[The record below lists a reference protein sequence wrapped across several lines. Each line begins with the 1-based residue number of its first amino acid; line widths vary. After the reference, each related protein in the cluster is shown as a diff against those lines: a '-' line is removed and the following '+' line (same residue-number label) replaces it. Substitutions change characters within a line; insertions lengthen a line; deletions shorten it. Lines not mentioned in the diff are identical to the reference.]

1 MVAAALS
8 GQTCVV
14 LEQIELSQAFGL
26 RWLGRVARCLA
37 TFQIGEAF
45 CRYAPNSPAPAF
57 CRPMLRAIAAGGPV
71 ALAGGLGGHRSGFDG
86 RVTVPA
92 LWDKVPAP
100 RAVVGVICVRV
111 SRGLCIQLA
120 FTERI
125 AGTKVERP
133 EVS

>member
-1 MVAAALS
+1 MLGNVSDRRSVLPICPKFASAGLL
-8 GQTCVV
+8 QTNAP
-14 LEQIELSQAFGL
+14 SN
-26 RWLGRVARCLA
+26 RGR
-37 TFQIGEAF
+37 
-45 CRYAPNSPAPAF
+45 
-57 CRPMLRAIAAGGPV
+57 RAV